1 MVGKEATQQGVS
13 RRDQMMADII
23 KQRADEKTKESGREP
38 DEKTKESGRES
49 DEKAKESGRELDE
62 KALAEEEMSAEE
74 DVEEEEI
81 KEEEDASDIGDQEDK
96 EESRASKNTVSIVGT
111 DGRMYEIPADGRVK
125 LKIDGEEIEETI
137 DSVMRAHQKGAAGDR
152 RLQQASEMMH
162 VLEQRATTLSRREQ
176 EFLRR
181 MKAADTDKAKGA
193 LSPDEHKEKAKKL
206 VDALLDADED
216 TAAQILGEAFSGSQ
230 PKQDID
236 LNAVGK
242 MVNDK
247 VNEITKAKELE
258 DAQERFKKEYKNLHD
273 DRYLFN
279 LVDAETLT
287 VMAETPSAT
296 PWEIIDKAAKR
307 ISNWRSTN
315 KQVKPKPSIRRPPT
329 PASGRAVIGKDIKPK
344 MREDIL
350 REMRE
355 SRGQPV

>member
-23 KQRADEKTKESGREP
+23 KQRADEKAKKSGREP
-38 DEKTKESGRES
+38 DEK
-49 DEKAKESGRELDE
+49 
-62 KALAEEEMSAEE
+62 ALTEEEMSAEE

-81 KEEEDASDIGDQEDK
+81 EEEEDASDIGDQENK
-96 EESRASKNTVSIVGT
+96 EESRASKDTVSIVGT
-111 DGRMYEIPADGRVK
+111 DGQTYEIPADGRVK

-137 DSVMRAHQKGAAGDR
+137 DSVMRTHQKGAAGDR
-152 RLQQASEMMH
+152 RLQQASEMMR
-162 VLEQRATTLSRREQ
+162 VLEQRATALSRREQ
-176 EFLRR
+176 EFLQR
-181 MKAADTDKAKGA
+181 MKVVDTDEAKGA

-206 VDALLDADED
+206 IDALLDADED

-242 MVNDK
+242 MVSDR

-258 DAQERFKKEYKNLHD
+258 DAQERFKKEYKNLYD

-279 LVDAETLT
+279 LVDAETVT
-287 VMAETPSAT
+287 VMTEMPSAT

-307 ISNWRSTN
+307 ISDWRSTN
-315 KQVKPKPSIRRPPT
+315 KQVKPKPSVRRPPT
-329 PASGRAVIGKDIKPK
+329 PASGRAVIGKDVKPK
-344 MREDIL
+344 TRDDVL